1 MTVLQRVA
9 TAAGCGAIGIGALVL
24 LGWVTNVTALESTG
38 PGLTPMSAN
47 TAVGLIFCGAAVL
60 LARDPD
66 APGRMGVSRVLAIG
80 AALLGAAT
88 LFEYLVTDLGI
99 DQLLVSD
106 PIGRFSGRGSP
117 HGSAALLFL
126 GLAIA
131 LLDRYPRAQRAALS
145 ISSLATVFALAG
157 YLYGVNSL
165 TGHSSGTA
173 MALNT
178 FVGFVLLL
186 VGLIAVRPERWPL
199 SLLTTSGP
207 GATLARR
214 LAVPVVLGPLLL
226 GVLYLELNRA
236 SISDGNLGL
245 AMYTVSIVALL
256 GVVVHVT
263 ARWLDRVE
271 QLRLHQE
278 RAAVRFFD
286 LSSDLL
292 MTASFDGGFEQ
303 LIGPWEE
310 TLGWSKEEL
319 ESMPFIEM
327 VHPDD
332 VERTAQETERLQGG
346 RETEQFVN
354 RYATKDGGWRSL
366 EWNVTGQPDE
376 RLYYSWGRD
385 VTERVGA
392 ETTLREAEAKV
403 AAARDEALEA
413 SRMKSAF
420 LANMSHEIRTPL
432 NGVIGMAD
440 LLLDSDLDLEQREN
454 TRLLKGAGES
464 LVAVVNDILDFSKI
478 EAGALRLEHVDFDL
492 IEAIEDACDLIADQ
506 AQEKVLEVTMHL
518 DAGLPDTVRGDPV
531 RVRQVVTNLLSNA
544 VKFTDAGEIRVA
556 VRTVR
561 STDDATTVRFEISD
575 TGIGI
580 ETAKLEQLFEPFTQ
594 VDASTTRR
602 YGGSGLGLAI
612 VKQLVEM
619 MDGEVGASSTPGEG
633 SRFWFTLPLES
644 VGTSSAHEDDPTLA
658 GSRLLAVDDNET
670 NRRLLVQLG
679 ERWRMQ
685 ITSVSSGPEAL
696 DCLREAA
703 TRGEAFDCA
712 ALDMHMPEM
721 NGVELAQAIHG
732 DDRFPTPALVMLT
745 STLDH
750 RREARDA
757 GVDFYMTKPVRRAR
771 LRTALVQALG
781 FKTRREQA
789 PAQANDP
796 AVAGSSPLILVVED
810 NEVNQ
815 ILAARMLERR
825 GYQSEVVANGR
836 EALEALARC
845 DYAAVLMDCQ
855 TPELNGYD
863 ATSELRRREREG
875 SHTAVIAMTAHAMR
889 GDREKCL
896 ASGMDDYLAKPL
908 RPEELDA
915 ALLRW
920 APRTTNGRNGDTR
933 AAEPALDQLDPPPTP
948 LDPAEF
954 GRLRTE
960 LAASG
965 TLEQVVELFGSHT
978 PRILTD
984 MRSAIDAA
992 DPQVVRESA
1001 HKLKGSSAT
1010 VAALTLSELCHDLQ
1024 LQAEG
1029 DSLTDAAGLV
1039 DQIEVAFQDAH
1050 AALLAE
1056 VN

>member
-1 MTVLQRVA
+1 
-9 TAAGCGAIGIGALVL
+9 
-24 LGWVTNVTALESTG
+24 
-38 PGLTPMSAN
+38 
-47 TAVGLIFCGAAVL
+47 
-60 LARDPD
+60 
-66 APGRMGVSRVLAIG
+66 
-80 AALLGAAT
+80 
-88 LFEYLVTDLGI
+88 
-99 DQLLVSD
+99 
-106 PIGRFSGRGSP
+106 
-117 HGSAALLFL
+117 
-126 GLAIA
+126 
-131 LLDRYPRAQRAALS
+131 
-145 ISSLATVFALAG
+145 
-157 YLYGVNSL
+157 
-165 TGHSSGTA
+165 TA
-173 MALNT
+173 MAVNT
-178 FVGFVLLL
+178 LVAFVFLVL
-186 VGLIAVRPERWPL
+186 GLIAVRPANWPM
-199 SLLTTSGP
+199 SLLTTAGP
-207 GATLARR
+207 GAALVRR
-214 LAVPVVLGPLLL
+214 LAILVVLGPLLL
-226 GVLYLELNRA
+226 GLGYLELNRP
-236 SISDGNLGL
+236 SSSNGGLGL
-245 AMYTVSIVALL
+245 ALYTASMVALL
-256 GVVVHVT
+256 GAVVHMT

-271 QLRLHQE
+271 QLRLDQE
-278 RAAVRFFD
+278 RAAMRFFD

-310 TLGWSKEEL
+310 MLGWSKEEL
-319 ESMPFIEM
+319 RSMPFIDL
-327 VHPDD
+327 VHSED
-332 VERTAQETERLQGG
+332 VERTAQKTESLRQGVETI
-346 RETEQFVN
+346 QFVN
-354 RYATKDGGWRSL
+354 RCATKDGGWRWL
-366 EWNVTGQPDE
+366 EWNATGEPDE

-385 VTERVGA
+385 VTARVA
-392 ETTLREAEAKV
+392 VETTLREADMKV

-440 LLLDSDLDLEQREN
+440 LLLDSELDAEQREN

-506 AQEKVLEVTMHL
+506 AQQQRLEVTMDL
-518 DAGLPDTVRGDPV
+518 DAGLPDYVRGDPI

-544 VKFTDAGEIRVA
+544 VKFTEAGEIRVT

-561 STDDATTVRFEISD
+561 CSDHAFDVRD

-580 ETAKLEQLFEPFTQ
+580 EKAKLEQLFEPFTQ

-619 MDGEVGASSTPGEG
+619 MDGEVGASSNPGEG
-633 SRFWFTLPLES
+633 SCFWFTIPLES
-644 VGTSSAHEDDPTLA
+644 AGTSPAHEDDPALA
-658 GSRLLAVDDNET
+658 GARLLAVDDNET

-679 ERWRMQ
+679 RQWKMQ
-685 ITSVSSGPEAL
+685 ITSVSSGAEAL

-703 TRGEAFDCA
+703 GRGEAFDCA

-721 NGVELAQAIHG
+721 NGIELAQAIHA
-732 DDRFPTPALVMLT
+732 DDTFPTPALVMLT

-789 PAQANDP
+789 PVQANDP
-796 AVAGSSPLILVVED
+796 AAAGSSPLILVVED

-815 ILAARMLERR
+815 VLAVRMLERR
-825 GYQSEVVANGR
+825 GYKSEVVSNGR
-836 EALEALARC
+836 EGLEALARC

-855 TPELNGYD
+855 TPEVNGYD
-863 ATSELRRREREG
+863 ATSALRVREPDG
-875 SHTAVIAMTAHAMR
+875 KHTAVIAMTAHALR

-920 APRTTNGRNGDTR
+920 APRTTGGRSGQAR
-933 AAEPALDQLDPPPTP
+933 AAEPAIDRLDSTPDP
-948 LDPAEF
+948 LDATVF
-954 GRLRTE
+954 DRLRGE

-965 TLEQVVELFGSHT
+965 ALHQVVDLFGALT
-978 PRILTD
+978 PGILTD
-984 MRSAIDAA
+984 LRSAIDAA
-992 DPQVVRESA
+992 DPQVVREGA

-1010 VAALTLSELCHDLQ
+1010 VGALTLSGLCNDLQ
-1024 LQAEG
+1024 LDAERN
-1029 DSLTDAAGLV
+1029 SLTDATELV
-1039 DQIEVAFQDAH
+1039 DQIEASFQEAH

-1056 VN
+1056 VDVPLSS